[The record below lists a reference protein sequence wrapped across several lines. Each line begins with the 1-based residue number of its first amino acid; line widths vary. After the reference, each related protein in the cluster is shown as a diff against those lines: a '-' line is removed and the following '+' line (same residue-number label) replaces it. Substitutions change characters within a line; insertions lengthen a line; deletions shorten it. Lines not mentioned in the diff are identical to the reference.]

1 MQTERNTNIE
11 QYKKMFESRISAGAP
26 ELPGWE
32 QPHAQ
37 TVPRSYDVEGHAPKC
52 VERYCELANKKIEQL
67 YKVSNP
73 CLKDDEFKQEELE
86 STGELSEVCSQI
98 VLKCLYL
105 ARIGRHDILWSVNKL
120 ARSVTKMDSGM

>member
-1 MQTERNTNIE
+1 MLAERNTNVE
-11 QYKKMFESRISAGAP
+11 QHKKMFESRISAGAP

-37 TVPRSYDVEGHAPKC
+37 TVPRSYDVEGHAQKC
-52 VERYCELANKKIEQL
+52 VERYKKMEQL

-86 STGELSEVCSQI
+86 SIGELSEVCSQI

-105 ARIGRHDILWSVNKL
+105 ARIGRHDILWSVN
-120 ARSVTKMDSGM
+120 